1 MPVIFEISL
10 SVNLSHNKWINKY
23 RASTTSSLLEE
34 NISLGDIP
42 VVSHTCFLILEYI
55 QKSI

>member
-42 VVSHTCFLILEYI
+42 VVSHTC
-55 QKSI
+55 S

>member
-1 MPVIFEISL
+1 MPVIFAISL

-42 VVSHTCFLILEYI
+42 TAYEIFPNIFGR
-55 QKSI
+55 